1 MGLISYLNDPKPQDV
16 DAEEPGRPQRILV
29 IDIGGTHVKLMQPGE
44 SSPQRADSGKEFTPD
59 KLVKIVKSLQPKEPF
74 EAISIGYPGVVGPSG
89 PRAEAANLGSGW
101 VGFDFASALGCPVRI
116 INDAVMQAMGSY
128 DGGRMLFIGLG
139 TGVGSTLIVD
149 NVIITLELGRLSHPD
164 GKTVGET
171 LGRAGM
177 RKLGTKKWRR
187 AVKAAL
193 RMILPSMVVDY
204 VVVGGGNA
212 KEMKGDL
219 PHNVWL
225 GHNLTAFRGGLRL
238 WKLETVPTHDLDE
251 ETPALSPTEWRLF

>member
-1 MGLISYLNDPKPQDV
+1 MGLISYLNDKKPQDV
-16 DAEEPGRPQRILV
+16 IEEEAPRPQRILV
-29 IDIGGTHVKLMQPGE
+29 IDIGGTHVKLMLPGE
-44 SSPQRADSGKEFTPD
+44 STARKMDSGKDFSPQQ
-59 KLVKIVKSLQPKEPF
+59 LVKIVKGLHPKHSY
-74 EAISIGYPGVVGPSG
+74 EAVSIGYPGAVGPSG
-89 PRAEAANLGSGW
+89 PRAEPVNLGSGW
-101 VGFDFASALGCPVRI
+101 VGFDYASAFGCPVRI

-149 NVIITLELGRLSHPD
+149 NVIITLELGRLAHPD
-164 GKTVGET
+164 GRTVGDT

-177 RKLGTKKWRR
+177 RRLGKKKWRR
-187 AVKAAL
+187 AVKSAL

-204 VVVGGGNA
+204 VVIGGGNA

-238 WKLETVPTHDLDE
+238 WKVEKVPTHELDE
-251 ETPALSPTEWRLF
+251 KAPALSPTEWRLF